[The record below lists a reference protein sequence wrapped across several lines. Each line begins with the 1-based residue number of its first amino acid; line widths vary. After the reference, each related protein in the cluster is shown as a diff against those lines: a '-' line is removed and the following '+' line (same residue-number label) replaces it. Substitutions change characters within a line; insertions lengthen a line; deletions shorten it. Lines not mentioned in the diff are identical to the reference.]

1 MIRGTFSVINQNI
14 YVKKLNLIRPNESFD
29 AGLCLCEF
37 SMITNYEEI
46 VCFLHQDEQKY
57 YETLKFERRIKSYLL
72 GRLAAKNAIASMVGD
87 YHTAKILIHAGI
99 FNQPIATL
107 EDKKN
112 IQVSIS
118 HCDDFGAAIAF
129 PEAHPMGIDIEKI
142 NIEQNEVIERETT
155 ESEIKLIKNL
165 PFSYAKMLT
174 FLWTVKEA
182 LSKVLKT
189 GLMTPFKIYEIDKIE
204 IQHDYMLCFY
214 KNFAQYKAISF
225 TIGDYVCS
233 ITYPIKT
240 DLNIDILSIN
250 KTFKYLKQTKDINYG
265 AK

>member
-1 MIRGTFSVINQNI
+1 MNQNI
-14 YVKKLNLIRPNESFD
+14 YVKKLNLIRPNESFN

-37 SMITNYEEI
+37 SMTDYEEI

-57 YETLKFERRIKSYLL
+57 YETLKFERRIKSYLF
-72 GRLAAKNAIASMVGD
+72 GRFAAKNAIASMVGD
-87 YHTAKILIHAGI
+87 YNKAKILIHAGV
-99 FNQPIATL
+99 FSQPITTL

-142 NIEQNEVIERETT
+142 NIEQNGTIERETT
-155 ESEIKLIKNL
+155 ESEIRLIKAL
-165 PFSYAKMLT
+165 PLSYEKMLT
-174 FLWTVKEA
+174 LLWTVKES

-189 GLMTPFKIYEIDKIE
+189 GLITPFKIYEVDKIE

-240 DLNIDILSIN
+240 DLSIDILSIN
-250 KTFKYLKQTKDINYG
+250 ETFQYLNLFQGTK